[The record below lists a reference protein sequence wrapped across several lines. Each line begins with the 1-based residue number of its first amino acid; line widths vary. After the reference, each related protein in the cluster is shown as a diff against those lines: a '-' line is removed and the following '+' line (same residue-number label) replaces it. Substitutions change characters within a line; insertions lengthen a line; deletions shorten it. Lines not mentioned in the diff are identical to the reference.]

1 MKIKALVYDAY
12 GTLFDVASVIQ
23 RCENHFPGKGKD
35 ISDIWRTK
43 QLEYTW
49 LTSLMGKY
57 QDFWNLTEAGLR
69 FSCKALSLELNDDIR
84 HDLMDNYLSLTPY
97 PEVSTTLAQLSDHH
111 PQAVLSN
118 GSKKMLDAVVKNSR
132 LDEFLDN
139 VFSVDD
145 VGIFKPHP
153 SVYQMVPDRLGVAK
167 EEVGFV
173 SSNSWDAAGAKAFG
187 FQVFWINRFQR
198 PSEELGLEPDY
209 IINTLD
215 QISEKIG

>member
-118 GSKKMLDAVVKNSR
+118 GSKKMLDAVVKNSG

>member
-97 PEVSTTLAQLSDHH
+97 PEVSTALAQLSDHH

-118 GSKKMLDAVVKNSR
+118 GSKKMLDAVVKNSG